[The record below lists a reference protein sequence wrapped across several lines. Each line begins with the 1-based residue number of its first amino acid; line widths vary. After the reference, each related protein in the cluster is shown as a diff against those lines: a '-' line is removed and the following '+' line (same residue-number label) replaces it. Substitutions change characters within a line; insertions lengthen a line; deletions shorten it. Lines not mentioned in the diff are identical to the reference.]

1 MVPFDPCEPKITSNN
16 ENPINADLGTA
27 TGSFLLD
34 LQLLTLQSYLIHLLQ
49 ENGQISG
56 HHQQVPGGKKN
67 DKQMIL
73 HKK

>member
-27 TGSFLLD
+27 TGSFLID

>member
-1 MVPFDPCEPKITSNN
+1 MVPFDPCGPKITPNN

-27 TGSFLLD
+27 TGSFSDRLTTFDSPVILD
-34 LQLLTLQSYLIHLLQ
+34 SSIAREWPDIRTPSA
-49 ENGQISG
+49 GTWRR
-56 HHQQVPGGKKN
+56 KN